1 MYLNNM
7 ALSAYGTELPFR
19 QSVAKIPS
27 ERTAQVS
34 PFVMYILSFITHDLD
49 KLFFLLFYNDN

>member
-1 MYLNNM
+1 M

-19 QSVAKIPS
+19 QSVTKNPS

-34 PFVMYILSFITHDLD
+34 VFDINR
-49 KLFFLLFYNDN
+49 FLLFMT